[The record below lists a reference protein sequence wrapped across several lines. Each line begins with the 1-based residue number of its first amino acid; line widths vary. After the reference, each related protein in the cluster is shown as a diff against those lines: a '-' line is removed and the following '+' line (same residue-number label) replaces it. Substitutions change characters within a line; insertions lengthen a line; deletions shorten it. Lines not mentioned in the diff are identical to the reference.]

1 MAVSGADEPVTAA
14 QVAAETARAA
24 LAAAVRRSLTRPGSL
39 PSAEQARLIGAAWRA
54 QAVAEYSSSA
64 PDSDWGTV
72 R

>member
-14 QVAAETARAA
+14 QVAAETAR
-24 LAAAVRRSLTRPGSL
+24 AAAVRRSLTRPGSL
-39 PSAEQARLIGAAWRA
+39 PSAEQARLIGAERRA

-64 PDSDWGTV
+64 LDSDWGTV